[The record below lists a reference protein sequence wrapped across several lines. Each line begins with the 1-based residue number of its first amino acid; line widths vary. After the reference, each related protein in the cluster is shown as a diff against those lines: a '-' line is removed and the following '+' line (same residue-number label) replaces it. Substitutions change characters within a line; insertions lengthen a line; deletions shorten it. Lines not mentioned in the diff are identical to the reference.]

1 MKFQKS
7 ELKTPVFIINLL
19 FRKPSVSCQ
28 VLGQSLNYPATYAM
42 VVAGVSALMLNPK
55 PHL

>member
-1 MKFQKS
+1 MKFHKS
-7 ELKTPVFIINLL
+7 ELKTPLFIINLL

-28 VLGQSLNYPATYAM
+28 VVGQSLNYPAIYAK
-42 VVAGVSALMLNPK
+42 VVAGVLALMLNPK